1 LKMKVKVKNGSERR
15 ALLQFKKYVRSQG
28 LKWTQQRELI
38 GSLFL
43 SKRCHLSAQE
53 VYDEVRKKDSRV
65 GYSTV
70 YRTLKLAVDAGLVS
84 ERRFGPDET
93 LFEPATE
100 EKHHDHLICKK
111 CGRIIEFENAK
122 IEDLQKE
129 VAREKNFEIRERRLV
144 LYGYCSKCHQRRR
157 RQ

>member
-1 LKMKVKVKNGSERR
+1 MTVKVNNSSERA
-15 ALLQFKKYVRSQG
+15 ALLQLKKYVRSQG

-38 GSLFL
+38 AYLFL
-43 SKRCHLSAQE
+43 KKRSHLSVE
-53 VYDEVRKKDSRV
+53 ELYDEAKKKDPKV

-70 YRTLKLAVDAGLVS
+70 YRTLKLIVSAGLAG
-84 ERRFGPDET
+84 ERRFGRNQT
-93 LFEPATE
+93 LFEAAVRSE
-100 EKHHDHLICKK
+100 HHDHLICKK
-111 CGRIIEFENAK
+111 CGRIIEFENAR

-129 VAREKNFEIRERRLV
+129 VAREKNFEIREHRLV